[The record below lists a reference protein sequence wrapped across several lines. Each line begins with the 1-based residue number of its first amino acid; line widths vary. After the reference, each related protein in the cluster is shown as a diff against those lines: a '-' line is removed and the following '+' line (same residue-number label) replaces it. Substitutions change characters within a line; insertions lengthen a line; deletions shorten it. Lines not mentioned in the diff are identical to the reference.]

1 MTEKDKAQKERS
13 LTKMLVAKEKET
25 KAVENEAV
33 TNAEKKDTLLET
45 VLFGKPEWRTEGQQS

>member
-1 MTEKDKAQKERS
+1 MTENDKAQKERS
-13 LTKMLVAKEKET
+13 LTKMLVAKENET